1 VSYSNTLA
9 AGCRVEV
16 RGLAADTQSR
26 GVLIAWAEPSGDGGW
41 LMSHCD
47 GRRVVVGTT
56 VEVLER
62 MIGVACDTSLAERW
76 RRLAGQLPADSPEAA
91 TLRQCA
97 EQLAAAAGAAGS
109 GCCRGRVPP
118 AGENDPS

>member
-1 VSYSNTLA
+1 
-9 AGCRVEV
+9 VEV
-16 RGLAADTQSR
+16 RGLAADTQSP

-41 LMSHCD
+41 SMGHCD

-62 MIGVACDTSLAERW
+62 MIGVACDASLAEGW

-91 TLRQCA
+91 TLLRCA
-97 EQLAAAAGAAGS
+97 EQLAGAAGAAGS
-109 GCCRGRVPP
+109 GCCRGWLPP
-118 AGENDPS
+118 AGEHDPS